1 MPTSNNN
8 SESRESY
15 LAKITHPRKKELA
28 TMILDGASLEDM
40 NAAGFGRLN
49 ILEAARVI
57 RRNVQGQ
64 ENLQIDIPRGEGMDS
79 TSAADIERTAAAD
92 EAEKK
97 ASAEASQVEQ
107 GSPASVTAQTAA
119 DSAPGAEVT
128 SPSENANMSDQ
139 DQNHAADGNPETDH
153 VAPDGNPVPGVD
165 ADDNTAHPTETLGG
179 NPVGTLTGEEDA
191 ETLQRKADEEAA
203 ANAGDAA

>member
-8 SESRESY
+8 TESRESY
-15 LAKITHPRKKELA
+15 LAKISHPRKKQLA
-28 TMILDGASLEDM
+28 TMILDGATLAEM
-40 NAAGFGRLN
+40 NDAGFGRLN
-49 ILEAARVI
+49 ILEAANVI

-79 TSAADIERTAAAD
+79 TSTADIERTAAAD
-92 EAEKK
+92 TAEKK
-97 ASAEASQVEQ
+97 ESPEASKVDDE
-107 GSPASVTAQTAA
+107 SPASVTAQTAA
-119 DSAPGAEVT
+119 SAAPGEVT
-128 SPSENANMSDQ
+128 SPNQESSMSTEETTP
-139 DQNHAADGNPETDH
+139 AADGNPETEH
-153 VAPDGNPVPGVD
+153 VAPDGKPVPGVD
-165 ADDNTAHPTETLGG
+165 ADDNTAHPVETLGG

>member
-92 EAEKK
+92 AAEKK
-97 ASAEASQVEQ
+97 DSPEASKVDDE
-107 GSPASVTAQTAA
+107 SPASVTAQTV

-128 SPSENANMSDQ
+128 SPSENANMSDE
-139 DQNHAADGNPETDH
+139 DQKPAADGNPDTEH
-153 VAPDGNPVPGVD
+153 VAPDGSPVPGVD